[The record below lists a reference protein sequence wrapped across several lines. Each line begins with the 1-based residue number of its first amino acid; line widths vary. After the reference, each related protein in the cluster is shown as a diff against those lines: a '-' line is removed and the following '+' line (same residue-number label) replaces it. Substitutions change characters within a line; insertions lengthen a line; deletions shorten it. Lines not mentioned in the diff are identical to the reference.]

1 MSRDWTEEELQAAS
15 KAMVEMGNMSYEEFT
30 EKLKAVVETGLM
42 SYEEFVASCQEVFGP
57 AQEGDT

>member
-30 EKLKAVVETGLM
+30 EKLKAVVETGM
-42 SYEEFVASCQEVFGP
+42 SHEEFVESRQEASGLT
-57 AQEGDT
+57 QEGDA